1 MISSSKSK
9 IAVTLLSTFAFG
21 LNNSV
26 NGANEFQGDLATVRA
41 VSQAKKSLLAPKII
55 TGVLGSAVVLEAIH
69 SWVGFKTDS
78 VIGTGSIGRVIKNY
92 NKRDDIN
99 FDIRAKIEENKG
111 KILDSLKYA
120 PFGQTWLA
128 QAANDFFD
136 TASKNLELFN
146 TEKFTSLTKMLK
158 GEVSVYSCRVI
169 SIQNENLFCSPY
181 TYYLSIVIQ
190 KSDNQFVEYIVK
202 PEDDSFVVFANPE
215 ISKEKAKERME
226 AFLEK
231 DDDCPKFDKF
241 SSVKL
246 KFTDK
251 LEFVDTKNEQAAEQ
265 KKWLNRQKENQIC
278 FL

>member
-1 MISSSKSK
+1 MS
-9 IAVTLLSTFAFG
+9 ALVFG

-41 VSQAKKSLLAPKII
+41 VSQAKKSLLVPKII
-55 TGVLGSAVVLEAIH
+55 TGVLSSAVVLEAIH

-92 NKRDDIN
+92 NKRDNIDMFYIK
-99 FDIRAKIEENKG
+99 AKIEENKG

-136 TASKNLELFN
+136 IAAGNLENFN
-146 TEKFTSLTKMLK
+146 EEEFESLVKMLK

-190 KSDNQFVEYIVK
+190 KSDNQFVEYIMK

-215 ISKEKAKERME
+215 ISKEKAKERMK
-226 AFLEK
+226 AFSEK

>member
-1 MISSSKSK
+1 M
-9 IAVTLLSTFAFG
+9 
-21 LNNSV
+21 

-41 VSQAKKSLLAPKII
+41 VSQAKKSLLVPKII
-55 TGVLGSAVVLEAIH
+55 TGVLSSAVVLEAIH

-92 NKRDDIN
+92 NKRDNIDMFYIK
-99 FDIRAKIEENKG
+99 AKIEENKG

-158 GEVSVYSCRVI
+158 GELSVYSCRII
-169 SIQNENLFCSPY
+169 SIEGNPY
-181 TYYLSIVIQ
+181 ANNITYYISIVIQ

-226 AFLEK
+226 AFSEK

-265 KKWLNRQKENQIC
+265 KKWLDRQKENQIC
-278 FL
+278 FF

>member
-9 IAVTLLSTFAFG
+9 IAVTLLSTLAFG

-99 FDIRAKIEENKG
+99 FDIRAKIAENKN
-111 KILDSLKYA
+111 KIINLLSGS

-136 TASKNLELFN
+136 IAAGNLENFN
-146 TEKFTSLTKMLK
+146 EEKFESLVKMLK
-158 GEVSVYSCRVI
+158 GELSVYSCRVI
-169 SIQNENLFCSPY
+169 SIGRNPY
-181 TYYLSIVIQ
+181 ANNNITYYISIVIQ
-190 KSDNQFVEYIVK
+190 KSDKQFDEYIVESK
-202 PEDDSFVVFANPE
+202 DDSFSVFANPN
-215 ISKEKAKERME
+215 ISMKKAKERME
-226 AFLEK
+226 AFSEE
-231 DDDCPKFDKF
+231 DDNCPEFDEF
-241 SSVKL
+241 SSVEL

-251 LEFVDTKNEQAAEQ
+251 LEFVDMK
-265 KKWLNRQKENQIC
+265 RNQ
-278 FL
+278 